1 MARKSSDVKI
11 LPSPMSCRELL
22 PLGLLGGLVTALL
35 FSILRTYFAGPRVYT
50 SPLTRV
56 PGADRNQVLTK
67 LSFGNQ
73 SFDVLVDTGSSDTWL
88 VSTGFTCFEDRKVH
102 PQADCRFGHPY
113 EIDGSFTEIPR
124 EILHSG
130 YSGTQLATGIVGQ
143 VPVTLAGITV
153 SPHVGVVNHLV

>member
-1 MARKSSDVKI
+1 
-11 LPSPMSCRELL
+11 MSCRELL

-35 FSILRTYFAGPRVYT
+35 FSILRTYFANPHVYT

-56 PGADRNQVLTK
+56 PGADRNQLLTK

-88 VSTGFTCFEDRKVH
+88 VSTGFTCFEHKKVH
-102 PQADCRFGHPY
+102 PQADCQFGHPY
-113 EIDGSFTEIPR
+113 EIDGSFTEIPG
-124 EILHSG
+124 EVLHSG
-130 YSGTQLATGIVGQ
+130 YGGAQVATGIVGQ

-153 SPHVGVVNHLV
+153 SSHVGVVNRLVQLSSPLSHITF